1 MVIIE
6 YEGQL
11 AKSWSL
17 SEHQKER
24 NILLFWTMSGYT
36 KVCDKMPIFQQS
48 INLFPKSNLPFFS
61 FWCVCLK
68 FYCMY
73 TVHCT
78 VQYSMV
84 FSSRSWRVCAIMTWL
99 AWALLSLLMRR
110 SCAASLA
117 LASSSSLAWTSL
129 RDCWYFLMDFCARD
143 RYSWLLFLSR
153 SVREKPLVTQ
163 HIL

>member
-1 MVIIE
+1 MCVFE
-6 YEGQL
+6 V
-11 AKSWSL
+11 
-17 SEHQKER
+17 
-24 NILLFWTMSGYT
+24 LLY
-36 KVCDKMPIFQQS
+36 
-48 INLFPKSNLPFFS
+48 
-61 FWCVCLK
+61 
-68 FYCMY
+68 
-73 TVHCT
+73 

-143 RYSWLLFLSR
+143 RYSCYCFSHVVYEKNLLWHYIFCNPGNIKKSD
-153 SVREKPLVTQ
+153 SYFCTSKKKK
-163 HIL
+163 ILKLMYLIIIICTFTVCNYHKLHLIHLNKILF

>member
-36 KVCDKMPIFQQS
+36 KVCDKMPIYQQS

-73 TVHCT
+73 STVWFLAQDHGAFARLWPGWRGPSYRCWWEGRVRPPWPWPPPPASPGPPSGT
-78 VQYSMV
+78 AGT
-84 FSSRSWRVCAIMTWL
+84 SW
-99 AWALLSLLMRR
+99 
-110 SCAASLA
+110 
-117 LASSSSLAWTSL
+117 WTSAQGTDTVGYCFSPEVVGKNL
-129 RDCWYFLMDFCARD
+129 LWHYFEFG
-143 RYSWLLFLSR
+143 
-153 SVREKPLVTQ
+153 VT
-163 HIL
+163 